1 MRYRVAERIALR
13 LIVGVLLA
21 GAAFSAGAVVFT
33 TDFDRLTVLPAL
45 SGSPASQDW
54 RAHGV
59 VTPVKNEGMCDSSWA
74 FAVTGLVEGASA
86 IQTGVLRSL
95 SEQELVDCTGSPSG
109 CAGGSPIDALRTV
122 IAKGGLTS
130 ESAYPYTA
138 RTGVCKTSV
147 PLSTIPGAGRV
158 PPGDEQSLQGY
169 VAQGPVL
176 ALIDASQPSFANYHG
191 GIYSEPACSTD
202 NPTRAVLIVG
212 YGTSSGQDY
221 WLVKN
226 SMGSAWGS
234 SGYIF
239 MPRNN
244 NNSCGIASFALAVS
258 NDPLPPA
265 LPKAIVPVPALGAW
279 NLGFLLLGFAALGFW
294 TLRRRTG

>member
-1 MRYRVAERIALR
+1 M
-13 LIVGVLLA
+13 
-21 GAAFSAGAVVFT
+21 
-33 TDFDRLTVLPAL
+33 
-45 SGSPASQDW
+45 
-54 RAHGV
+54 
-59 VTPVKNEGMCDSSWA
+59 
-74 FAVTGLVEGASA
+74 
-86 IQTGVLRSL
+86 
-95 SEQELVDCTGSPSG
+95 
-109 CAGGSPIDALRTV
+109 

-138 RTGVCKTSV
+138 RTGVCKTSIPV
-147 PLSTIPGAGRV
+147 STIPGAGRV

-176 ALIDASQPSFANYHG
+176 ALIDASHPSFANYHG

-239 MPRNN
+239 IPRN

-258 NDPLPPA
+258 NDPLPRA
-265 LPKAIVPVPALGAW
+265 LPKANRASLRPSARGISVSCWLICGTRILDASAAHRLTRAVKGPQPEPFGVGAPVG
-279 NLGFLLLGFAALGFW
+279 NVAAAAH
-294 TLRRRTG
+294 